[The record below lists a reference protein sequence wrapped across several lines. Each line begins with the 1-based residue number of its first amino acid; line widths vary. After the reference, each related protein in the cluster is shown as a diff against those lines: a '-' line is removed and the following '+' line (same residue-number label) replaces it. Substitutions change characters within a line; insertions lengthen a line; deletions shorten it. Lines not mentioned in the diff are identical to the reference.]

1 MKNYKLLTFS
11 LLFTTT
17 AFADTSLS
25 TTAPATKKQVEKA
38 AEILKEAS
46 ALNLTDKT
54 RAVKITK
61 ARKLIEDRNVVKKI
75 EADLIC
81 DGAKQFDNDEYVD
94 NPTDCC
100 YKGDLADAKTL
111 VETAVFQSGKWDWD
125 EFSVSKVLIRGQ
137 NLEIVI
143 HDGPNNEDNSLVASK
158 CQN

>member
-1 MKNYKLLTFS
+1 MKNYKLFTFS
-11 LLFTTT
+11 LFLSVS
-17 AFADTSLS
+17 AFADTNLA

-46 ALNLTDKT
+46 ALDLNDKS

-61 ARKLIEDRNVVKKI
+61 ARKLTEDRSVVKKI
-75 EADLIC
+75 AADLIC
-81 DGAKQFDNDEYVD
+81 DGAKQFENDEYVD

-100 YKGDLADAKTL
+100 YKGEVADAKVL
-111 VETAVFQSGKWDWD
+111 VETAVFQSGKWEWD
-125 EFSVSKVLIRGQ
+125 EYKVSKVSTRGQ
-137 NLEIVI
+137 NLEITI